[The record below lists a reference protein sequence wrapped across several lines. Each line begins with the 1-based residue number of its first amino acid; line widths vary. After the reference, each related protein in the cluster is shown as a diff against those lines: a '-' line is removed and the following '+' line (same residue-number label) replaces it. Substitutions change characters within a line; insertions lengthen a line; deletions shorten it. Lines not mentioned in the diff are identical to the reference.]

1 MAEAVYI
8 VCALTSAACALL
20 LVRAYGKNRIRL
32 LFWSAFCFA
41 ALAVNNVIVF
51 IDLVV
56 LPQMDLLPVRT
67 VVALI
72 GLGGLLFALIWETR

>member
-20 LVRAYGKNRIRL
+20 LFRAYSKNRIRL
-32 LFWSAFCFA
+32 LFWSSFCFA
-41 ALAVNNVIVF
+41 ALAINNIIVF
-51 IDLVV
+51 IDLV
-56 LPQMDLLPVRT
+56 LMPQTDLFPLRT
-67 VVALI
+67 VVGLI